1 MCRWLAYAGPT
12 IHPEDFLFEPEN
24 SLIDQSMAAQLGT
37 TPTNGD
43 GFGLGWYGERDAP
56 GLFRDVH
63 PAWNDDNLKSVAEQV
78 SSPLFFAH
86 VRASTTGGISRYNCH
101 PFRYGNWLFMHN
113 GQIGGYDDIR
123 HRIDSLIAP
132 EFYNSRMGA
141 TDSESTF
148 LILLSNGLQE
158 NPKAAF
164 EKTVALV
171 RAAMKEAGITAP
183 LRLTAVASDGNAIY
197 ALRYSS
203 DEHAPSLYLGGEGGD
218 ALTVLSEP
226 LTSVHEDWREVPPS
240 SFVTIRDGSVKEEPF
255 ALDDRLAAE

>member
-1 MCRWLAYAGPT
+1 MCRWLAYSGPT

-43 GFGLGWYGERDAP
+43 GFGLGWYGARDQP

-123 HRIDSLIAP
+123 YRIDCLIDP
-132 EFYNSRMGA
+132 EFYNARMGA
-141 TDSESTF
+141 TDSEAIF

-164 EKTVALV
+164 EKTVAQIHAV
-171 RAAMKEAGITAP
+171 MVEADIKSP
-183 LRLTAVASDGNAIY
+183 LRFTAVASNGATIY
-197 ALRYSS
+197 AIRYSS
-203 DEHAPSLYLGGEGGD
+203 DPHAPSLYLGGEGGA

-226 LTSVHEDWREVPPS
+226 LTSIHEDWREVPPS
-240 SFVTIRDGSVKEEPF
+240 SFLTTREGAVREEGFTPDG
-255 ALDDRLAAE
+255 